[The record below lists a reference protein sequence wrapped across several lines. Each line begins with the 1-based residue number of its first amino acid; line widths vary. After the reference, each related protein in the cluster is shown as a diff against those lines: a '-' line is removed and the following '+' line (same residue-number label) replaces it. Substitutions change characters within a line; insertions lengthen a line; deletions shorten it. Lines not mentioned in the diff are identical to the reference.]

1 MLAAGK
7 GHHKIV
13 SYNTLIEL
21 LFFFRTKTVF
31 MVFFI
36 GLLIQQAA
44 V

>member
-1 MLAAGK
+1 MLAAEK

-31 MVFFI
+31 MAFFI